1 MDARPGKQRDGS
13 WVLGHAEHG
22 GHVPWAIR
30 APRCRGQRLEGPL
43 LQAHP
48 QGEDQVLLVLDLG
61 AEFSTSEAER
71 VIPFLADAIA
81 VALGYGCHPRDTAD
95 ELHPSAPVRPRRVSS
110 LIGVSTDGG
119 SATA

>member
-1 MDARPGKQRDGS
+1 M
-13 WVLGHAEHG
+13 
-22 GHVPWAIR
+22 
-30 APRCRGQRLEGPL
+30 
-43 LQAHP
+43 
-48 QGEDQVLLVLDLG
+48 LLVLDLG